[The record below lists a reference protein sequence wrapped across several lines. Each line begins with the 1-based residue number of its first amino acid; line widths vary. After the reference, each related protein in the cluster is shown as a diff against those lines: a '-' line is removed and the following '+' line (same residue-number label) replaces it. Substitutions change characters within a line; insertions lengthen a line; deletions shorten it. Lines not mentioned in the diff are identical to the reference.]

1 MLESLVELVRMM
13 SVHDWSEDVSQQL
26 DRGEQSSNLENVI
39 GAEGNQAVE
48 LTRSLTEKGRRYQ
61 ANTLLEKRKRAISRM
76 QKKAK
81 TIDDLI
87 YSAGNQ
93 FAVREE
99 LDQYSDL
106 FKLVTNHH
114 EEYCKLL
121 DAENQQHE
129 ELWFDD
135 LDQDVFN
142 FKHRVHSW
150 LKEAAQKSSRGSRCS
165 SSSKRSSSSR
175 SSASN
180 KSSGSS
186 RSSTK
191 LKLLEKK
198 ARIAELEAEATLMME
213 QQKAETQAKMFQ
225 LQREVVRAK
234 ARAQVYAGYTKDD
247 ETKTDIIEAEVKDE
261 MTLSR
266 HRRSSKDSQPHS
278 CMKVTD
284 ASQADGAAFQKLQI
298 FQSNVKVQLMGKHGM
313 L

>member
-1 MLESLVELVRMM
+1 M
-13 SVHDWSEDVSQQL
+13 
-26 DRGEQSSNLENVI
+26 
-39 GAEGNQAVE
+39 
-48 LTRSLTEKGRRYQ
+48 
-61 ANTLLEKRKRAISRM
+61 
-76 QKKAK
+76 
-81 TIDDLI
+81 
-87 YSAGNQ
+87 
-93 FAVREE
+93 
-99 LDQYSDL
+99 

-165 SSSKRSSSSR
+165 SDSKRSSSSR

-186 RSSTK
+186 KSSTK
-191 LKLLEKK
+191 LKLLEEK
-198 ARIAELEAEATLMME
+198 AKTAEPEADATLMME

-234 ARAQVYAGYTKDD
+234 ARAQVYAGYIKDD
-247 ETKTDIIEAEVKDE
+247 EAKTYIMEAKIKDE
-261 MTLSR
+261 VTLSR
-266 HRRSSKDSQPHS
+266 H
-278 CMKVTD
+278 
-284 ASQADGAAFQKLQI
+284 
-298 FQSNVKVQLMGKHGM
+298 
-313 L
+313 

>member
-1 MLESLVELVRMM
+1 MLDSLVELVRMM

-175 SSASN
+175 SSASH

-191 LKLLEKK
+191 LKLL
-198 ARIAELEAEATLMME
+198 
-213 QQKAETQAKMFQ
+213 
-225 LQREVVRAK
+225 
-234 ARAQVYAGYTKDD
+234 
-247 ETKTDIIEAEVKDE
+247 
-261 MTLSR
+261 
-266 HRRSSKDSQPHS
+266 
-278 CMKVTD
+278 
-284 ASQADGAAFQKLQI
+284 
-298 FQSNVKVQLMGKHGM
+298 
-313 L
+313 

>member
-1 MLESLVELVRMM
+1 MM

-26 DRGEQSSNLENVI
+26 DRGEQSSNLENII

-48 LTRSLTEKGRRYQ
+48 LQFNADIEDSALGQMDANHSRIRRARSLTEKGRRYQ

-175 SSASN
+175 SSASH

-186 RSSTK
+186 RLSTK
-191 LKLLEKK
+191 LKLL
-198 ARIAELEAEATLMME
+198 
-213 QQKAETQAKMFQ
+213 
-225 LQREVVRAK
+225 
-234 ARAQVYAGYTKDD
+234 
-247 ETKTDIIEAEVKDE
+247 
-261 MTLSR
+261 
-266 HRRSSKDSQPHS
+266 
-278 CMKVTD
+278 
-284 ASQADGAAFQKLQI
+284 
-298 FQSNVKVQLMGKHGM
+298 
-313 L
+313 

>member
-1 MLESLVELVRMM
+1 M
-13 SVHDWSEDVSQQL
+13 SVHDLSEDVSQQL
-26 DRGEQSSNLENVI
+26 DRGKQSSNLENII
-39 GAEGNQAVE
+39 GAEGNQPVE
-48 LTRSLTEKGRRYQ
+48 LQFNADIEDGALGKLDANHSRIRRTRSLTEKGRRYQ
-61 ANTLLEKRKRAISRM
+61 ADTLLEKRKRAISRM
-76 QKKAK
+76 QRKAK
-81 TIDDLI
+81 AIDDLL

-93 FAVREE
+93 VAVREE

-135 LDQDVFN
+135 LDQDVFS

-165 SSSKRSSSSR
+165 SDSKRSSSSR

-191 LKLLEKK
+191 LKLLEEK
-198 ARIAELEAEATLMME
+198 ARIAELEADATLMME

-234 ARAQVYAGYTKDD
+234 ARAQVYAGYIKDD
-247 ETKTDIIEAEVKDE
+247 EAKTYIMEAKIKDE
-261 MTLSR
+261 VTLSR
-266 HRRSSKDSQPHS
+266 H
-278 CMKVTD
+278 
-284 ASQADGAAFQKLQI
+284 
-298 FQSNVKVQLMGKHGM
+298 
-313 L
+313 

>member
-1 MLESLVELVRMM
+1 M
-13 SVHDWSEDVSQQL
+13 
-26 DRGEQSSNLENVI
+26 
-39 GAEGNQAVE
+39 
-48 LTRSLTEKGRRYQ
+48 
-61 ANTLLEKRKRAISRM
+61 
-76 QKKAK
+76 
-81 TIDDLI
+81 
-87 YSAGNQ
+87 
-93 FAVREE
+93 
-99 LDQYSDL
+99 
-106 FKLVTNHH
+106 VTNHH

-165 SSSKRSSSSR
+165 SSGKRSTSSR

-191 LKLLEKK
+191 LKLLKED
-198 ARIAELEAEATLMME
+198 ARIAELGANATLMME
-213 QQKAETQAKMFQ
+213 QQKDETQ
-225 LQREVVRAK
+225 AK

-247 ETKTDIIEAEVKDE
+247 ETKTDILEAEFEDE
-261 MTLSR
+261 VTLSR
-266 HRRSSKDSQPHS
+266 HQRSSKHSQPHS

-284 ASQADGAAFQKLQI
+284 VS
-298 FQSNVKVQLMGKHGM
+298 QSNSKDDDRVKKSMKQKNCCK
-313 L
+313 

>member
-1 MLESLVELVRMM
+1 MM

-39 GAEGNQAVE
+39 GAEGN
-48 LTRSLTEKGRRYQ
+48 
-61 ANTLLEKRKRAISRM
+61 
-76 QKKAK
+76 
-81 TIDDLI
+81 
-87 YSAGNQ
+87 
-93 FAVREE
+93 
-99 LDQYSDL
+99 QYSDL

-175 SSASN
+175 SSASH

-191 LKLLEKK
+191 LKLL
-198 ARIAELEAEATLMME
+198 
-213 QQKAETQAKMFQ
+213 
-225 LQREVVRAK
+225 
-234 ARAQVYAGYTKDD
+234 
-247 ETKTDIIEAEVKDE
+247 
-261 MTLSR
+261 
-266 HRRSSKDSQPHS
+266 
-278 CMKVTD
+278 
-284 ASQADGAAFQKLQI
+284 
-298 FQSNVKVQLMGKHGM
+298 
-313 L
+313 